1 MGTTTQNNVVV
12 VVGAGP
18 AGLFAAQ
25 ALAASGVQVALINRD
40 IRPGGLAE
48 YGIYFEKYAIKA
60 ALRRQFQKILNDP
73 NITYYG
79 NITVAR
85 NGDLSLETLRDAG
98 FQAVIATVGA
108 QGTKWLGLPGENLT
122 GVYHSKDLIYYYN
135 GLPPFS
141 ENRYV
146 IGKRLALIGVGNVM
160 ADIAHWAVRT
170 LKVDEVTAVA
180 RRGPAAVKF
189 TRQEMEYV
197 ANNMD
202 VETLNAEF
210 ARVADRMRAVGQDPE
225 QARAFIL
232 SALPRAMESNS
243 DTRLGFRFLSSPSK
257 IIGDGAGKVTGLEV
271 DDTRLEL
278 RSDGATRS
286 VSLGTTH
293 TLDVDTVIFCI
304 GDKVSET
311 FGLPVEWNSFVKH
324 PDPRFPVADIS
335 YEAYDPAAGA
345 PIEGVF
351 VAGWAREASTGQVG
365 LARKDAVQ
373 CTKAV
378 LAYLATLPSHPIPG
392 AALDNLTQVLQ
403 KLDKPIVTKADAQR
417 LEKAER
423 AEAQACN
430 QEGFR
435 FTTNAD
441 MLKVMGLQQT

>member
-1 MGTTTQNNVVV
+1 MGPFEEKNTVA

-25 ALAASGVQVALINRD
+25 ALADAGLQVALINRD

-48 YGIYFEKYAIKA
+48 YGIYFEKYRIKA
-60 ALRRQFQKILNDP
+60 ALRKQFRKILNDP

-79 NITVAR
+79 NITVAQD
-85 NGDLSLETLRDAG
+85 GDLSLETLRAIG
-98 FQAVIATVGA
+98 FQAVIVTVGA
-108 QGTKWLGLPGENLT
+108 QGTKWLGLPGEDLA
-122 GVYHSKDLIYYYN
+122 GVYHAKDLIYYYN

-141 ENRYV
+141 EQEYT

-180 RRGPAAVKF
+180 RRGPAEVKF

-197 ANNMD
+197 AHNLD
-202 VETLNAEF
+202 VPALDAEF
-210 ARVADRMRAVGQDPE
+210 ARVADRMRTVGQDPE

-232 SALPRAMESNS
+232 SALPRALEQNS
-243 DTRLGFRFLSSPSK
+243 DTRLGFRFLSSPRK
-257 IIGDGAGKVTGLEV
+257 IIGNSDGKVTGLEV
-271 DDTRLEL
+271 DDTEL
-278 RSDGATRS
+278 TLREDGSTRP
-286 VSLGTTH
+286 VRLGTTH

-311 FGLPVEWNSFVKH
+311 FGLPIEWNSFVKH
-324 PDPRFPVADIS
+324 PEPRFPVDGIS

-345 PIEGVF
+345 PVEGVF

-373 CTKAV
+373 CARAV
-378 LAYLATLPSHPIPG
+378 LAYLAIETVPLQPDAP
-392 AALDNLTQVLQ
+392 LETFNQVVQ
-403 KLDKPIVTKADAQR
+403 KLGKPVISKEDTVLLIQ
-417 LEKAER
+417 AELT
-423 AEAQACN
+423 EAQKRDL
-430 QEGFR
+430 EDFR
-435 FTTNAD
+435 YVTNAD
-441 MLKVMGLQQT
+441 MLKVICK

>member
-1 MGTTTQNNVVV
+1 MGPFEEKNTVA

-25 ALAASGVQVALINRD
+25 ALADAGLQVALINRD

-48 YGIYFEKYAIKA
+48 YGIYFEKYKIKA
-60 ALRRQFQKILNDP
+60 ALRKQFRKILNNP

-79 NITVAR
+79 NITVAQD
-85 NGDLSLETLRDAG
+85 GDLSLETLRAIG
-98 FQAVIATVGA
+98 FQAVIVTVGA
-108 QGTKWLGLPGENLT
+108 QGTKWLGLPGEDLA
-122 GVYHSKDLIYYYN
+122 GVYHAKDLIYYYN

-141 ENRYV
+141 EQEYT

-180 RRGPAAVKF
+180 RRGPAEVKF

-197 ANNMD
+197 AHNLD
-202 VETLNAEF
+202 VPALDAEF
-210 ARVADRMRAVGQDPE
+210 ARVADRMRTVGQDPE

-232 SALPRAMESNS
+232 SALPRALEQNS
-243 DTRLGFRFLSSPSK
+243 DTRLGFRFLSSPRK
-257 IIGDGAGKVTGLEV
+257 IIGNSDSKVTGLEV
-271 DDTRLEL
+271 DDTEL
-278 RSDGATRS
+278 TLREDGSTRP
-286 VSLGTTH
+286 VRLGTTH

-311 FGLPVEWNSFVKH
+311 FGLPIEWNSFVKH
-324 PDPRFPVADIS
+324 PEPRFPVDGIS

-345 PIEGVF
+345 PVEGVF

-373 CTKAV
+373 CARAV
-378 LAYLATLPSHPIPG
+378 LAYLAIETVPLQPDAP
-392 AALDNLTQVLQ
+392 LETFNQVVQ
-403 KLDKPIVTKADAQR
+403 KLGKPVISKEDTVLLIQ
-417 LEKAER
+417 AELT
-423 AEAQACN
+423 EAQKRDL
-430 QEGFR
+430 EDFR
-435 FTTNAD
+435 YVTNAD
-441 MLKVMGLQQT
+441 MLKVICK